1 MRRPLETDRILL
13 CLVLAAAAVGL
24 PMDSSGLLLLSPL
37 TDLFTGIL
45 PRDNDRP
52 LLLLVVVVRVAVG
65 LVLVV
70 VLPPPLLLDRL
81 LPFSSLKG
89 APEAAAV
96 ALVLF
101 LTTPRGLEAERRF
114 FLSSS
119 KLLSPPTNR
128 DFEAVRSRL
137 RGCCSADMSMITG
150 ASPPPPPQLFRELS
164 EVDLI

>member
-1 MRRPLETDRILL
+1 
-13 CLVLAAAAVGL
+13 
-24 PMDSSGLLLLSPL
+24 MDSSGLLLLSPL

-52 LLLLVVVVRVAVG
+52 LLLLVLVVRVVVG
-65 LVLVV
+65 LVV

-81 LPFSSLKG
+81 LPFSSFKG

-101 LTTPRGLEAERRF
+101 LTPRGLETERRF

-150 ASPPPPPQLFRELS
+150 ASPPPPLFKELS